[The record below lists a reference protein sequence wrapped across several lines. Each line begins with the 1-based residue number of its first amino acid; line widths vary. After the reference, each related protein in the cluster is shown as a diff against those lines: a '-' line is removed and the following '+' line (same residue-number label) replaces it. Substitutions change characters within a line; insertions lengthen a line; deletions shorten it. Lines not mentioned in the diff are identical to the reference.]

1 MGKSQFFIG
10 KSTNSTAIFKASLLC
25 QALGE
30 HEERGIRR
38 DVGLR
43 QGLRVLGFGNG
54 RERKKR
60 RAFQRI
66 KPPKMGWIQGN
77 SAKIELVNRKKW
89 YRLTVHGYGNLWQ
102 ISWEFTNKKNDMTM
116 EIAYFVLKP
125 ARMGGFVNQK
135 L

>member
-1 MGKSQFFIG
+1 
-10 KSTNSTAIFKASLLC
+10 
-25 QALGE
+25 
-30 HEERGIRR
+30 
-38 DVGLR
+38 
-43 QGLRVLGFGNG
+43 
-54 RERKKR
+54 
-60 RAFQRI
+60 
-66 KPPKMGWIQGN
+66 MGWIQGN